1 MKAVILA
8 GGMGTR
14 LRPYTTVLPKPL
26 VPVKDKPIME
36 IVINQLV
43 KHGIKEIYITTGHL
57 AELIVAY
64 FGSGEKF
71 GIDINYSRE
80 EKPLGTAGPLGMIK
94 EELTDTFLMMNGDIL
109 TDLNYSEIIEFHKKS
124 KATATIGITK
134 RNVNIDYGVVEFTKE
149 HQINKWIE
157 KPTIDYH
164 VSMGIYVLE
173 PKVLDYIPEDTK
185 YDLPQL
191 VIDLIEKRELVKAFV
206 YEGYWLDIGLVE
218 DYQKA
223 INNMWK

>member
-80 EKPLGTAGPLGMIK
+80 EKPLGTAGPLCMIK

-191 VIDLIEKRELVKAFV
+191 VIDLIENKESVRA
-206 YEGYWLDIGLVE
+206 YIYDGYWLDIGRLE

-223 INNMWK
+223 MNNMEK